1 MADDGEI
8 HQRPARG
15 FQPPWIVVER
25 DGSFCVEDGEGLA
38 VAWTYFAEEA
48 EARAATGAM
57 TREEAQRIA
66 KAIAM
71 VPEMRTIIRSL
82 QEGLAEA
89 DADDARD

>member
-1 MADDGEI
+1 MADDAEI
-8 HQRPARG
+8 HARPARG
-15 FQPPWIVVER
+15 FPPPWIVVER

-38 VAWTYFAEEA
+38 VAWTYFSEEA
-48 EARAATGAM
+48 GAHATPGAM

-82 QEGLAEA
+82 QDGLAEA
-89 DADDARD
+89 DADDGRG

>member
-1 MADDGEI
+1 VADDGEI
-8 HQRPARG
+8 HPRPARG
-15 FQPPWIVVER
+15 FPPPWIVVER

-82 QEGLAEA
+82 QDGLAEA

>member
-8 HQRPARG
+8 HPRPARG
-15 FQPPWIVVER
+15 FPPPWIVVER

-48 EARAATGAM
+48 EGRAATGAM
-57 TREEAQRIA
+57 TRAEAQRIA

-82 QEGLAEA
+82 QDGLAEA
-89 DADDARD
+89 DADDARG

>member
-1 MADDGEI
+1 MSDEAGTDL
-8 HQRPARG
+8 QPARG
-15 FQPPWIVVER
+15 FPPPWIVVER

-38 VAWTYFAEEA
+38 VAWTYFSEEA
-48 EARAATGAM
+48 GAHAATGAM

-82 QEGLAEA
+82 QDGLAEA
-89 DADDARD
+89 DADDVRG